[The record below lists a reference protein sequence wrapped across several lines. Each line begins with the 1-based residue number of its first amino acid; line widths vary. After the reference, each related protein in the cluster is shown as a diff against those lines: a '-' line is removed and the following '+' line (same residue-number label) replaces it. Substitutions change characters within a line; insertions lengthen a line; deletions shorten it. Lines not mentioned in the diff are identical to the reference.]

1 VTGPVEHRERVAT
14 SAHDGARLEIV
25 GPSRVGP
32 VDLLLITHNRL
43 EYAQRTVATLFADPA
58 PFRVFWWDNGS
69 TDGTAELCRGHG
81 DPRIAAKHLS
91 PTNVMQAAP
100 SRWLLDQSRADLI
113 GKVDDDTLVPRGW
126 IEAIAPAV
134 AGHAELGMIGCWT
147 YWLEDFENHK
157 EHASKK
163 LVRVGSHCIL
173 RNIIIGGTAF
183 LMRRTYAEKY
193 FVTNPSGREFPI
205 KRVEMTSD
213 GLISGWYYPL
223 LWAEHMDDPRSP
235 HCMMN
240 RAGGAGDHAALTAR
254 VRNIRD
260 PAQYLEWIKQD
271 ASAHM
276 LKSVRRQQWE
286 TRLRRSIFGR
296 AHRSLRRLMSPQGMR
311 GMKLR
316 FQNRATGC

>member
-1 VTGPVEHRERVAT
+1 MPQSNVP
-14 SAHDGARLEIV
+14 SAPAA
-25 GPSRVGP
+25 PSFGV

-43 EYAQRTVATLFADPA
+43 EYAHRTVANLFADPGR
-58 PFRVFWWDNGS
+58 FRVFWWDNGS
-69 TDGTAELCRGHG
+69 TDGTAEFCRDHQEA
-81 DPRIAAKHLS
+81 RIAARHLS
-91 PTNVMQAAP
+91 PANVMQTTP
-100 SRWLLDQSRADLI
+100 SRWFLDQSRAMLI
-113 GKVDDDTLVPRGW
+113 GKVDDDTLVPSGW
-126 IEAIAPAV
+126 VSTLGPAV
-134 AGHAELGMIGCWT
+134 AEHDELGMIGCWT
-147 YWLEDFENHK
+147 YWMEDFDHHK
-157 EHASKK
+157 AHAVKK
-163 LVRVGSHCIL
+163 IVRVGRHEIL

-183 LMRRTYAEKY
+183 LMRREYAEKY
-193 FVTNPSGREFPI
+193 FVADPTGREFPI
-205 KRVEMTSD
+205 RRIEMTAD
-213 GLISGWYYPL
+213 GLISGWYFPL
-223 LWAEHMDDPRSP
+223 VWAEHMDDPRSR

-296 AHRSLRRLMSPQGMR
+296 AHRSLRHLMSPQGIH